1 MAFSEEIQA
10 LVKYRKVDRYVRDCI
25 AIYAYVDK
33 SNWVQF
39 FLAYEDDIDGK
50 ESEYEAMKGED
61 GYIESNAIEL
71 MKENAIIGGHFP
83 EAYSANHESILYLD
97 TDMSVRTPSREHLS
111 DWVSRFGMI
120 HDFVNEFKWLR
131 RGLYHV
137 KK

>member
-50 ESEYEAMKGED
+50 ESEYEAMQDEE

-71 MKENAIIGGHFP
+71 MKDEAIIGGHFALAHSP
-83 EAYSANHESILYLD
+83 TEDPVFYID
-97 TDMSVRTPSREHLS
+97 FDMSARTPCREYLS